1 MANKRELNYEIN
13 LGVNKASVD
22 NLKRVLSEV
31 ENNLKQAI
39 SAGGPSEEFEKS
51 LKAAKDL
58 KNVLN
63 SSWNSKL
70 NQLDL
75 SKVSNEI
82 NKSYGSVKNF
92 KEALESTSS
101 VGAHAYNLFSREI
114 LNTNLQLSKSSKLLD
129 DMADTLGKTI
139 KWGVASRIMNNIVGS
154 IEKAWSYSIQLDK
167 SLNDIRIVTNKSA
180 EDMEKFAT
188 VANRAAKSLGA
199 STRDYTEASL
209 IYYQQGL
216 SDKEAQKR
224 AEVTL
229 KAANVTGQATKE
241 VSEQLTAVWNG
252 YNVTVQESELYI
264 DKLAAVAA
272 STAANLEELSTGM
285 GKVASSANAMG
296 VDIDQLNAQ
305 LATIVSVTR
314 QAPESVGTALRTI
327 YARMGDIKAGLD
339 SETTLGNYTSK
350 MAQLG
355 INVLDANKQLRNMG
369 DVVEEVGNKWNTL
382 TREQQVSLAQTMAGT
397 RQYNNLLA
405 LFENWDMYT
414 DALETSANAAGT
426 LQKQQDIYMESTEA
440 HLQKMRTEAEKT
452 YDILFDTKTV
462 NSFIDALT
470 GLNGVLNTF
479 LKGLGG
485 GMNDFIYFG
494 SLLSNIFNKQ
504 IAGGLDNVI
513 QKFNNWQEN
522 KAKLELMREV
532 VALGPSQESSG
543 SRDKT
548 PAMQQDYKY
557 AEQILAIQ
565 KNISNEEFNQLN
577 KMRQQVFTYNSI
589 LEDLKDGQTIQQE
602 DILLHQ
608 KKLEK
613 LNNLRNE
620 LFEINQKDKED
631 EQVQLEKLRIEK
643 QIIQVLGKKLELKQL
658 EKEIDT
664 ASQNGDQKELTRL
677 EKILNETLKS
687 RIKGENAEI
696 EALNQ
701 NIGKTT
707 VQIKEAKN
715 EATEALDK
723 TLGADTRK
731 SQISDLVTGFS
742 ALIQVGTI
750 LSGMFKTLTDNEAT
764 TEEKASQLL
773 FVLPSLIFGVWQ
785 LNTALMANPYIA
797 VAASVVALTAVF
809 GVLTYRAI
817 EAADKEKVLNKQ
829 LKENQ
834 KAVEDATNAYNEL
847 KDTISNYE
855 DAREA
860 IDKLTEGTTEFY
872 EAIVKSN
879 EEAQKLIEQFNLI
892 AGQDYTLDKN
902 GLITLNKDV
911 LSNKQFRAQQE
922 IYRNSANATSSQLG
936 LEEIN
941 REKIITQFMRE
952 VNRQGANTGARIN
965 ENQAKQMLESAY
977 SGEDKKQTVLLG
989 ELKTVTKQSFENLNG
1004 TFNQVNEQNW
1014 SPIRQATVN
1023 LDNEVGKNFA
1033 QYAASRERSN
1043 QLALQE
1049 SANLI
1054 RGYGSKEQV
1063 DIYNKMSTQ
1072 QQQSVGLYAAK
1083 QRDKNKNSLQAKDWD
1098 FWDYAG
1104 LVLSYTSP
1112 VGSILG
1118 DSKWISNETNKTK
1131 AKEEYAK
1138 NALGYTEKNG
1148 VWRDETGKILDYN
1161 EKIKKGISTKEATQA
1176 YNTGAYSTKS
1186 SLEYMLN
1193 IDKTARQNAQKAGLS
1208 ESSQGYIAEAY
1219 SALTTGN
1226 KDYDFSVLNNEEKK
1240 VLSSMSTLQGPTKDG
1255 KTLSAFSSDFSSG
1268 EIQKILAQTEEL
1280 DNSIERIKRDT
1291 EAYNNELEAQAK
1303 QLDTSSDAL
1312 KLFGY
1317 SMQKAGEIGEE
1328 NTLETAKATAEAYK
1342 FNKAYNQAADVY
1354 EDSKDAYEDYLD
1366 ALKNGKQI
1374 SYDTAD
1380 QVAAIQQKLE
1390 QMFGMDLSPKFMEKN
1405 AEDIKKMLSGTADE
1419 AEEAFNRMQNSLSI
1433 DSLVEKFG
1441 MAANAATDMVNH
1453 INSLDV
1459 GAPLKEKYSQQLI
1472 DMINES
1478 NMTKEEVESLFA
1490 NMHLQMPPP
1499 EDYEIAEGSVKSEAT
1514 KTKHTY
1520 KGKIP
1525 VPDSKKKKGYRLE
1538 SINYSWT
1545 ETTTPVEQKYFKFKG
1560 QNVSIKKSSG
1570 GSQNFTNF
1578 TRSPD
1583 SSGGG
1588 GSSNEP
1594 DTMDP
1599 LEKEKDRY
1607 HDINIEL
1614 KQISNELNKL
1624 EKQKSKLFGGD
1635 LIENLN
1641 KQLDLLNDQIDA
1653 TNEKVR
1659 IAQGEAQELRNKLGA
1674 SGVTFNSDGTIA
1686 NYAQAYQ
1693 SQLNYVNSLIYQYNS
1708 MGVESQK
1715 WFKDTVDN
1723 AKKNFDK
1730 FVENLNRY
1738 DEVITDLIPGLE
1750 ANIQDAIDKQ
1760 IDIQI
1765 TEFDMEIEIRL
1776 KLSEAERDWN
1786 EFKKKIIDDIK
1797 DDDILGNAMAKLVD
1811 FSSYYK
1817 EDETGAVQSL
1827 RKQIDDTLTQLGI
1840 MDEGKTSR
1848 VYGNNRARAL
1858 EDLKKYYDELRKEM
1872 QDILALQEEIHQSYI
1887 DMMDE
1892 AQDKFDEQ
1900 IESYE
1905 MISNLIEHDMNV
1917 ISLVYG
1923 EEAYHQLSNFYDK
1936 QQANYNA
1943 QLDFQKQQVKF
1954 WKAQM
1959 DATEKGTKAWDAAR
1973 EKWAS
1978 AVESLNSLIE
1988 TSIEN
1993 LKDKYTNAI
2002 NAIFQDLNN
2011 KVTNGLGL
2019 SYVEEEW
2026 NLINKNAEQYLD
2038 TINQMYNIQALEN
2051 KYIKAINDTKNVTA
2065 QKQLK
2070 KIMDEELAGL
2080 RERDKLTQ
2088 YDVDRANKKYEIA
2101 LKQIALEEAQQNK
2114 NQMRLRRD
2122 TQGNYR
2128 YEFVSDIDQVNQLQN
2143 DLDDLYNSLYNF
2155 DKENY
2160 ADNLNQLYDVW
2171 NEFQQKMAE
2180 AAQINDPEAR
2190 AERELLIQE
2199 QYGELINSLVEQNQ
2213 TIRSNLYDSAF
2224 EDLSRL
2230 YDEDKNKFLSMA
2242 QEEQDAIIEGLIP
2255 SWDAGIQHMADTF
2268 VNENGFLNVC
2278 KDAFEELNDMTQLY
2292 EDELKEIQETAD
2304 ISFGDLSNGIDELIP
2319 LTQQLLKDNNDLID
2333 SYVEQMNA
2341 ISGVVN
2347 ELDELIEKYKESADQ
2362 AERATTAAYN
2372 YWSEQQRQ
2380 AAEKARKDQEE
2391 KDRKAAEEAARK
2403 KAAAAAPAPT
2413 PAPAPS
2419 YGGDGVPRV
2428 GDVVN
2433 YVNGR
2438 YTADSYGGGNSG
2450 AVGLGGQVRITIVK
2464 EDGRPRPIHIAR
2476 LSGGA
2481 LGWVSRG
2488 QITGY
2493 DTGGYTGEW
2502 GETGRLAL
2510 LHQKELVLN
2519 KEDTK
2524 NLLNAVNVMRTI
2536 TDAIGTKVLERLSI
2550 ASSNNNFA
2558 NNVNGMLDQNVH
2570 IEANFPNVKN
2580 SHEIEDALNNLVN
2593 MAAQRTQSKER

>member
-1 MANKRELNYEIN
+1 MANKRELNYGIN
-13 LGVNKASVD
+13 LEINKASVD
-22 NLKRVLSEV
+22 NLKRTLTEV

-39 SAGGPSEEFEKS
+39 AVGGPSKEFEKS
-51 LKAAKDL
+51 LKAAQDL
-58 KNVLN
+58 RSVLN
-63 SSWNSKL
+63 SSWNNKL

-75 SKVSNEI
+75 SKVNEQLV
-82 NKSYGSVKNF
+82 KSYGSVKNF

-101 VGAHAYNLFSREI
+101 VGARAYNDFSKI
-114 LNTNLQLSKSSKLLD
+114 VLNTNLQLAQSSKLLD
-129 DMADTLGKTI
+129 EMADTLGKTI
-139 KWGVASRIMNNIVGS
+139 KWGIASRVMNDMVGS
-154 IEKAWSYSIQLDK
+154 IEKAWSFSVQLDK

-180 EDMEKFAT
+180 EDMDRFAET
-188 VANRAAKSLGA
+188 ANRAAKTLGA

-224 AEVTL
+224 AEITL
-229 KAANVTGQATKE
+229 KAANVTGQSTKE

-272 STAANLEELSTGM
+272 STAADLEELSTGM
-285 GKVASSANAMG
+285 SKVASAANVMG
-296 VDIDQLNAQ
+296 VDVDQLNAQ

-314 QAPESVGTALRTI
+314 QAPESVGVALKTI
-327 YARMGDIKAGLD
+327 YSRMGDIKAGLD
-339 SETTLGNYTSK
+339 KETTLGNYTSK
-350 MAQLG
+350 MAKLG
-355 INVLDANKQLRNMG
+355 INVLDANNQLRDMG
-369 DVVEEVGNKWNTL
+369 DVVEEVGSKWNTL
-382 TREQQVSLAQTMAGT
+382 TKEQQVSLAQTMAGT

-414 DALETSANAAGT
+414 EALETSANAAGT
-426 LQKQQDIYMESTEA
+426 LQKQQDIYMESVEA
-440 HLQKMRTEAEKT
+440 HLQKMKTEAEETYKT
-452 YDILFDTKTV
+452 LFDVDTV
-462 NSFIDALT
+462 NSFIDVFT
-470 GLNGVLNTF
+470 DLNSLLNVF

-485 GMNDFIYFG
+485 GMNDFVYLGTLITQI
-494 SLLSNIFNKQ
+494 LNKQ
-504 IAGGLDNVI
+504 IAGGLDNFI
-513 QKFNNWQEN
+513 QKFETFKSN
-522 KAKLELMREV
+522 KATIAMLQAINEEGFSTAFNQQGKYVTEATTNQFGRTEDLLKLQPSMKAEDFNTLNG
-532 VALGPSQESSG
+532 LSQEIAYYEEIVNLKQLALEESSSESEVLENQINELEAQNTKLKEKITLTKKGEFSKQDVKDWMSQEGFTSAERSRLNTLLKSSG
-543 SRDKT
+543 SRSLSEEDSREILEIEEK
-548 PAMQQDYKY
+548 AQERINRLLQQKY
-557 AEQILAIQ
+557 NTKE
-565 KNISNEEFNQLN
+565 NIRNTEEMSLNQVKEKLDLDQEEFNILKKQAE
-577 KMRQQVFTYNSI
+577 RQQDISKNIIGLSALTQLGVTLSGISKTIKDAQDGTIEWSEALSQVAMVLPVFLSSGVQAISWLSQLPPHVLVVTAAI
-589 LEDLKDGQTIQQE
+589 AALVAAIGFAI
-602 DILLHQ
+602 
-608 KKLEK
+608 
-613 LNNLRNE
+613 NE
-620 LFEINQKDKED
+620 ISLFVDRER
-631 EQVQLEKLRIEK
+631 V
-643 QIIQVLGKKLELKQL
+643 LKQEL
-658 EKEIDT
+658 EANKKAVEETSKAYD
-664 ASQNGDQKELTRL
+664 EL
-677 EKILNETLKS
+677 
-687 RIKGENAEI
+687 
-696 EALNQ
+696 
-701 NIGKTT
+701 KTT
-707 VQIKEAKN
+707 V
-715 EATEALDK
+715 
-723 TLGADTRK
+723 
-731 SQISDLVTGFS
+731 SDY
-742 ALIQVGTI
+742 
-750 LSGMFKTLTDNEAT
+750 K
-764 TEEKASQLL
+764 
-773 FVLPSLIFGVWQ
+773 
-785 LNTALMANPYIA
+785 
-797 VAASVVALTAVF
+797 
-809 GVLTYRAI
+809 
-817 EAADKEKVLNKQ
+817 
-829 LKENQ
+829 
-834 KAVEDATNAYNEL
+834 
-847 KDTISNYE
+847 
-855 DAREA
+855 DARKA
-860 IDKLTEGTTEFY
+860 IDSLTSGTLEFY
-872 EAIVKSN
+872 EAILQANEQAEKLIELLDLQAGSQYQIDSNGLISINDEALQQGMFSKAQESYKAQLDQAMTQYALDQRERDKQTEKLITQFQKDVSSKTQGGYGISYEQAKQMIDEFTLEENEVNISIGELQKALENSNADNFEDLCTLITKEMAEVKAPLNEIKEKRDTQAAQIGSQAIRAYGAKEQVEKLDNLPKELRTSINESIGKAATNEIDRREKASLGGRNITNPLEQWYGVLGNFYNNNKIFTNTPGMRFATSGARMYSNYLVGQQQNYNETKAVPQTVVSDNLEKRIEEMNNNLNKALEGGFAASAGGKYIAQAQYEAKYNGEVSESTLNKMTPQELEFALNNSEKLRNSLLVTNQTVDEYIQKMREANGPLDEWGRTQARAAADSEEYKNRLDEAAQELDVSSKTMELYGDAVINAGKAEKRKDATTAESIKTMASFNKTYNEAIKLYDDNKDALKEYADAIKNKVVPSLEAAEGAAAVSEKLEKMGLSLSGEQLANNLGTINTLLTGTEEEAKDAYNQLLKLSYINILEGFDTSAFDDLKIGIEDFADYLSNLNPGAELDEKFTTALINMINNSKMTAEEIQNLLGSLNIEAPKMDANVEYHEEEIEHPPRKLTYEGDIPISGGLFKKEKKRHIKYTVTETQDPTIVKYATLGEGQVFKKGNTYSPKSFARAPSNSGRGGSSAEAKTVDYSN
-879 EEAQKLIEQFNLI
+879 EEA
-892 AGQDYTLDKN
+892 
-902 GLITLNKDV
+902 
-911 LSNKQFRAQQE
+911 
-922 IYRNSANATSSQLG
+922 
-936 LEEIN
+936 
-941 REKIITQFMRE
+941 
-952 VNRQGANTGARIN
+952 
-965 ENQAKQMLESAY
+965 
-977 SGEDKKQTVLLG
+977 
-989 ELKTVTKQSFENLNG
+989 
-1004 TFNQVNEQNW
+1004 
-1014 SPIRQATVN
+1014 
-1023 LDNEVGKNFA
+1023 
-1033 QYAASRERSN
+1033 
-1043 QLALQE
+1043 
-1049 SANLI
+1049 
-1054 RGYGSKEQV
+1054 
-1063 DIYNKMSTQ
+1063 
-1072 QQQSVGLYAAK
+1072 
-1083 QRDKNKNSLQAKDWD
+1083 
-1098 FWDYAG
+1098 
-1104 LVLSYTSP
+1104 
-1112 VGSILG
+1112 
-1118 DSKWISNETNKTK
+1118 
-1131 AKEEYAK
+1131 
-1138 NALGYTEKNG
+1138 
-1148 VWRDETGKILDYN
+1148 
-1161 EKIKKGISTKEATQA
+1161 
-1176 YNTGAYSTKS
+1176 
-1186 SLEYMLN
+1186 
-1193 IDKTARQNAQKAGLS
+1193 
-1208 ESSQGYIAEAY
+1208 
-1219 SALTTGN
+1219 
-1226 KDYDFSVLNNEEKK
+1226 
-1240 VLSSMSTLQGPTKDG
+1240 
-1255 KTLSAFSSDFSSG
+1255 
-1268 EIQKILAQTEEL
+1268 
-1280 DNSIERIKRDT
+1280 
-1291 EAYNNELEAQAK
+1291 
-1303 QLDTSSDAL
+1303 
-1312 KLFGY
+1312 
-1317 SMQKAGEIGEE
+1317 
-1328 NTLETAKATAEAYK
+1328 
-1342 FNKAYNQAADVY
+1342 
-1354 EDSKDAYEDYLD
+1354 
-1366 ALKNGKQI
+1366 
-1374 SYDTAD
+1374 
-1380 QVAAIQQKLE
+1380 
-1390 QMFGMDLSPKFMEKN
+1390 
-1405 AEDIKKMLSGTADE
+1405 
-1419 AEEAFNRMQNSLSI
+1419 
-1433 DSLVEKFG
+1433 
-1441 MAANAATDMVNH
+1441 
-1453 INSLDV
+1453 
-1459 GAPLKEKYSQQLI
+1459 
-1472 DMINES
+1472 
-1478 NMTKEEVESLFA
+1478 
-1490 NMHLQMPPP
+1490 
-1499 EDYEIAEGSVKSEAT
+1499 
-1514 KTKHTY
+1514 
-1520 KGKIP
+1520 
-1525 VPDSKKKKGYRLE
+1525 
-1538 SINYSWT
+1538 
-1545 ETTTPVEQKYFKFKG
+1545 
-1560 QNVSIKKSSG
+1560 
-1570 GSQNFTNF
+1570 
-1578 TRSPD
+1578 
-1583 SSGGG
+1583 
-1588 GSSNEP
+1588 
-1594 DTMDP
+1594 
-1599 LEKEKDRY
+1599 DRY
-1607 HDINIEL
+1607 HEVDTQIKKVDNSL
-1614 KQISNELNKL
+1614 KQLQSQTKKL
-1624 EKQKSKLFGGD
+1624 VGEE

-1641 KQLDLLNDQIDA
+1641 KQWEQLNQQVENY
-1653 TNEKVR
+1653 NEKLR
-1659 IAQGEAQELRNKLGA
+1659 IAQGEQAELRNKLA
-1674 SGVTFNSDGTIA
+1674 RQGVAFNADGTVG
-1686 NYAQAYQ
+1686 NYVQAFQNQQNQLNSVIGYYNSLSSQDQKWYQ
-1693 SQLNYVNSLIYQYNS
+1693 STLDAAQERFKQF
-1708 MGVESQK
+1708 QK
-1715 WFKDTVDN
+1715 DMD
-1723 AKKNFDK
+1723 
-1730 FVENLNRY
+1730 RY
-1738 DEVITDLIPGLE
+1738 DTLVSDTIPGL
-1750 ANIQDAIDKQ
+1750 NSSIQDAIDKQ

-1765 TEFDMEIEIRL
+1765 QEFDMEIEIRL
-1776 KLSEAERDWN
+1776 KLSEAEKDWN
-1786 EFKKKIIDDIK
+1786 EFKKKIIDDVK
-1797 DDDILGNAMAKLVD
+1797 DDDILGNATAKLID

-1817 EDETGAVQSL
+1817 ENDTGAVQAL

-1858 EDLKKYYDELRKEM
+1858 EDLKKYYDELRKQM
-1872 QDILALQEEIHQSYI
+1872 QDVLELQEEIHQSYI

-1959 DATEKGTKAWDAAR
+1959 DAAEQGTKAWDAAR

-1978 AVESLNSLIE
+1978 AVENLNSLIE
-1988 TSIEN
+1988 TSIQN
-1993 LKDKYTNAI
+1993 LQDKYTNTI

-2038 TINQMYNIQALEN
+2038 TINQMYNVQALEN
-2051 KYIKAINDTKNVTA
+2051 KYIKAINDTKNVTV

-2230 YDEDKNKFLSMA
+2230 YDEDKNKFLEMA
-2242 QEEQDAIIEGLIP
+2242 KEEQDAIIEGLIP

-2304 ISFGDLSNGIDELIP
+2304 ISFGDLSSGIDELIP

-2502 GETGRLAL
+2502 GNTGRLAL